1 MQTTTN
7 FQLVP
12 TDKLIPYANNARTHN
27 KEQILKLRSSIREFG
42 FINPIIIDEN
52 FNVLA
57 GHGRLKAS
65 KEENISEVPCVF
77 VEHFTEAQKKAYI
90 LADRVV
96 LYCHYILHNIS
107 SDFSVMFVTFIIADI
122 VDYIPEM
129 R

>member
-65 KEENISEVPCVF
+65 KG
-77 VEHFTEAQKKAYI
+77 
-90 LADRVV
+90 
-96 LYCHYILHNIS
+96 
-107 SDFSVMFVTFIIADI
+107 
-122 VDYIPEM
+122 
-129 R
+129 